1 MLEQFPPQPDDTIEL
16 AAVPA
21 HRPVAL
27 IVSAAVVAIGVL
39 VGVGFLAFGGLGNG
53 GTGVRSPGL
62 LPAISPE
69 PASTASA
76 SPTTAPAPTPV
87 AQTATP
93 TLTPPTVAVSIV
105 NATMKPPTYVGPDCP
120 GSTTGVATV
129 TATGPVTIT
138 YRWVSTSIASPTL
151 GTQSFKFG
159 AAGSHQFSHAFTKI
173 TTPNGQVTATF
184 VIVTPVS
191 HRASTTYTQKCGA
204 SATKITSKIT
214 KDPSALTCSV
224 TFTSTIHAGVGP
236 MTVNFHWKLTGP
248 GVSNELRTWS
258 FPRGGGTHQVMSHT
272 LTMTRGSTVT
282 ATLVLD
288 TPVRFVTGTVTASC
302 P

>member
-1 MLEQFPPQPDDTIEL
+1 MLEQFPPQPDDTVEL
-16 AAVPA
+16 AEVPA

-39 VGVGFLAFGGLGNG
+39 VGAGFLAFGGLGDG
-53 GTGVRSPGL
+53 GSGVRSPGL

-69 PASTASA
+69 PGSAPTA
-76 SPTTAPAPTPV
+76 TPATTPV
-87 AQTATP
+87 AQQATP
-93 TLTPPTVAVSIV
+93 TLTRTTPPAAAVSIV
-105 NATMKPPTYVGPDCP
+105 NATMKPRTYVGPDCP

-138 YRWVSTSIASPTL
+138 YRWVSTSIASPTS
-151 GTQSFKFG
+151 GTQSFKFR

-173 TTPNGQVTATF
+173 ATPNGQVTAAF

-191 HRASTTYTQKCGA
+191 RRATMTYTQKCGA
-204 SATKITSKIT
+204 SASKIT
-214 KDPSALTCSV
+214 REPSTVPCSV
-224 TFTSTIHAGVGP
+224 TFASTIRAGVGP
-236 MTVNFHWKLTGP
+236 MTVNYHWKFTGS
-248 GVSNELRTWS
+248 GLDNEFGTWS
-258 FPRGGGTHQVMSHT
+258 VPRGGGTHNVMTHT
-272 LTMTRGSTVT
+272 LALSRGSTVT

-288 TPVRFVTGTVTASC
+288 TPVRFVTGTVTAGC